1 MVGEAKVDVL
11 LGTLD
16 LLLLKLLELG
26 PNHGWG
32 LAERLEEVSGGVFR
46 VNQGSVYPALQR
58 LKRKGFITSSWGVS
72 ENGRRARYYALT
84 RGGVGALKEEL
95 ARWARTAGGVERVIA
110 LTPSVPKAGS

>member
-1 MVGEAKVDVL
+1 MGDAKADVL

-32 LAERLEEVSGGVFR
+32 LAERLEDVSDGVFC

-58 LKRKGFITSSWGVS
+58 LKRKGFVRSSWGVS
-72 ENGRRARYYALT
+72 ENGRRARFYELT
-84 RGGVGALKEEL
+84 GGGAGALKDEL
-95 ARWARTAGGVERVIA
+95 ARWARTSGAVEQVIA
-110 LTPSVPKAGS
+110 LKPSTSEGAG

>member
-1 MVGEAKVDVL
+1 MPEDRSEVL

-32 LAERLEEVSGGVFR
+32 LAERLEDVSDGVFR

-58 LKRKGFITSSWGVS
+58 LKRKGFVRASWGTS
-72 ENGRRARYYALT
+72 ENGRRARYYELT
-84 RGGVGALKEEL
+84 TGGSGALAEEL
-95 ARWARTAGGVERVIA
+95 DRWSRTAGAVNRVIA
-110 LTPSVPKAGS
+110 LRPSTSDGR

>member
-1 MVGEAKVDVL
+1 MGEPKTDVL

-32 LAERLEEVSGGVFR
+32 LAERLEEVSDGVFQ

-58 LKRKGFITSSWGVS
+58 LKRKGFVKSSWGVS
-72 ENGRRARYYALT
+72 ENGRRARYYELT
-84 RGGVGALKEEL
+84 TGGAGALKEEL
-95 ARWARTAGGVERVIA
+95 ARWARTAGAVEQVIS
-110 LTPSVPKAGS
+110 LRPSASEAGS